1 MKRFFKDAVGVTISK
16 IVVSAI
22 SIVYTMLLARFRTLD
37 DYGTY
42 SELLLITNIVST
54 VFFLGLPYSVNYF
67 LPRSDSTEEKRRFI
81 DTYLSTVITVGMF
94 AGFIIVLMIPAWE
107 LYFSN
112 VNISVY
118 WFFLL
123 LFPLTK
129 ILNTGAD
136 NIFINF
142 ERVRLLIVYRLIHS
156 VLQLAGVIIIE
167 LLGMSFRSYMI
178 FYIVLEVVF
187 SISVIIFIRSQV
199 GMLRY
204 HIDKGLLKKILVFSI
219 PLGLSSAVGAV
230 NVEMDKLVIGRFL
243 STDELAIYANAS
255 KEIPISIFS
264 ASFTTV
270 LIPKLSKMI
279 KDGKYK
285 NAVKLWDKVTSF
297 SFTII
302 IFFVFF
308 FVCHAR
314 EIMTILYSDKYLS
327 GYRVFIVYSI
337 ILVFQSAYF
346 GIFLNVTGNT
356 KYIFWGSLMSMLCNV
371 ILNVL
376 CYFTFGLYGPA
387 ISTLLCT
394 TILAVYQ
401 LVVTSKKINISIRN
415 MFTLKEYLFPLAC
428 ATGISIVY
436 EIIKKTA
443 GLDLLSVPQT
453 IVSGVIWLVIYAS
466 MNYGRMKRNILRLQN
481 EEG

>member
-16 IVVSAI
+16 VVVSAI
-22 SIVYTMLLARFRTLD
+22 SIVYTMLLARFRTLE

-42 SELLLITNIVST
+42 SELLLIVNIVST

-67 LPRSDSTEEKRRFI
+67 LPRSDSSEEKQKFI
-81 DTYLSTVITVGMF
+81 DTYLSTVITVGIF
-94 AGFIIVLMIPAWE
+94 AGFIIILMIPAWE

-112 VNISVY
+112 ANISAY

-142 ERVRLLIVYRLIHS
+142 ERVRLLIAYRLLHS
-156 VLQLAGVIIIE
+156 VLQLAIVIIIE
-167 LLGMSFRSYMI
+167 LLGMSFRAYMF
-178 FYIVLEVVF
+178 FYIVLEMVF
-187 SISVIIFIRSQV
+187 SLFVVVFIRSQV
-199 GMLRY
+199 GTIRY
-204 HIDKGLLKKILVFSI
+204 HIDKGFLKKILVFSI

-230 NVEMDKLVIGRFL
+230 NVEMDKLIIGRFL

-255 KEIPISIFS
+255 REMPVSLLS

-279 KDGKYK
+279 KDGKYRS
-285 NAVKLWDKVTSF
+285 AVNLWDKVTCF

-308 FVCHAR
+308 FACHAR
-314 EIMTILYSDKYLS
+314 ETMVLLYSDKYLS
-327 GYRVFIVYSI
+327 GYKVFIVYSN

-356 KYIFWGSLMSMLCNV
+356 KYIFWGSLMSMLCNAV
-371 ILNVL
+371 LNVI
-376 CYFTFGLYGPA
+376 CYFIFGFYGPA
-387 ISTLLCT
+387 VSTLLCT
-394 TILAVYQ
+394 TILAIYQ
-401 LVVTSKKINISIRN
+401 LAVTSRKININIKN
-415 MFTLKEYLFPLAC
+415 MFTLKEYLYPLAC
-428 ATGISIVY
+428 AVSISIVY

-443 GLDLLSVPQT
+443 GIEILSVTQT
-453 IVSGVIWLVIYAS
+453 IISGIIWFTVYAS
-466 MNYGRMKRNILRLQN
+466 MNYGRMKRNILRLRN
-481 EEG
+481 EEV